1 MSTVVLEGISKQYG
15 DVWAVREVDLTV
27 NDGELVSL
35 LGPSGCGKTT
45 VLRMVAGFVKPS
57 RGRVVVGGEVL
68 STPEKVVP
76 PERRG
81 MAMVFQSYA
90 VWPHMTVFQNVAY
103 PLRCA
108 RVPASELEVRTRRAL
123 ELVRLAG
130 LAGRYPHELS
140 GGQQQRVALARALVA
155 EPRVLLLD
163 EPLSNLDARLRDE
176 MREEIADLQRR
187 LGFTVLY
194 VTHDQS
200 EAMALS
206 HRVAVMRDGRVE
218 QAGTPEE
225 VYERPATPF
234 VARFV
239 GSASFLEGEAVR
251 GAEGR
256 VDVVFPGGT
265 CVSLPDSG
273 SVRGPVIVCV
283 RPEWVRP
290 DPSGQL
296 RGRVV
301 RRVFMG
307 DRVECAA
314 EVPGGRLVWRMERSR
329 APAVGEEAAFRVLRA
344 VLYPRTIATTS
355 DGSVAT

>member
-1 MSTVVLEGISKQYG
+1 MADVVLEALGKQYG
-15 DVWAVREVDLTV
+15 AVWAVRDVSLAV
-27 NDGELVSL
+27 ADGELVSL

-45 VLRMVAGFVKPS
+45 ILRMVAGFVRPS
-57 RGRVVVGGEVL
+57 RGRVVVSGQVL
-68 STPEKVVP
+68 SGPDVHVP

-108 RVPASELEVRTRRAL
+108 RVPPPELRARTRRAL
-123 ELVRLAG
+123 ELVRLAD
-130 LAGRYPHELS
+130 LADRYPHELS

-206 HRVAVMRDGRVE
+206 HRVAVMRDGQVE
-218 QAGTPEE
+218 QVGTPEE
-225 VYERPATPF
+225 IYESPATAF

-239 GSASFLEGEAVR
+239 GSASFLEGEVVGADGATVRVVLRGGAEVSVPAAGAPR
-251 GAEGR
+251 GA
-256 VDVVFPGGT
+256 VT
-265 CVSLPDSG
+265 
-273 SVRGPVIVCV
+273 VCV

-290 DPSGQL
+290 DPAGSLG
-296 RGRVV
+296 GRVV
-301 RRVFMG
+301 RRVYMG
-307 DRVECAA
+307 DRVECIVELPA
-314 EVPGGRLVWRMERSR
+314 GRIVWRTEPRR
-329 APAVGEEAAFRVLRA
+329 APAVGEEVAFGVVRA
-344 VLYPRTIATTS
+344 VLYPRTAVTTS
-355 DGSVAT
+355 GGSTAA